1 MVDFIAPPPRSIA
14 TVSIGGTWAGK
25 REAGA
30 TIGANGVG
38 VFGAATISVRWPR
51 RRRGA
56 TLRRGPNCPRKGNAL
71 SDRVPAQ

>member
-38 VFGAATISVRWPR
+38 VFGAATISVRMATQATR
-51 RRRGA
+51 R
-56 TLRRGPNCPRKGNAL
+56 NAAQRSEL
-71 SDRVPAQ
+71 PA